1 MKEEK
6 DDGDE
11 HDGAVCAMAND
22 MCKKTFLHSELLGAL
37 SMEAESVEARY
48 EGVATLEELKSFVSM
63 EVWKDELK
71 QYLCLKS
78 LPIFMVD
85 SLFDVQMYY

>member
-1 MKEEK
+1 
-6 DDGDE
+6 
-11 HDGAVCAMAND
+11 
-22 MCKKTFLHSELLGAL
+22 
-37 SMEAESVEARY
+37 MEAESVEARY